1 MHNAVQHAIQPEP
14 EVKTHPPEDPEP
26 QPPRGSAEKP
36 PTMVNGVDFQPI
48 QLKKPACD
56 RHIADKVEGFHGPHS
71 TKAILLLR
79 EVAWLRPGEGH
90 SQRPEWDSPVPCSHP
105 HQFPQLPHTWHGYY
119 VPWPTPEH
127 CQSHILCSRGRKIR
141 PHQSNFSG
149 GKQSSGEQ
157 VWKPSRNW
165 NKHRWTLLKAW
176 WGQKRALEPPKNRL
190 YWPYTVISRHW
201 RTTWPDKVLTRHDLR
216 NIPFSPG
223 LSPFLASGRHCG
235 LPQG

>member
-1 MHNAVQHAIQPEP
+1 MEWPKIWGAWAGHITTRIQSECLYLLLKFLHSGLNLPFL
-14 EVKTHPPEDPEP
+14 P
-26 QPPRGSAEKP
+26 QLSWQICFFH
-36 PTMVNGVDFQPI
+36 TLMM
-48 QLKKPACD
+48 ACP
-56 RHIADKVEGFHGPHS
+56 GPHPTPQS
-71 TKAILLLR
+71 L
-79 EVAWLRPGEGH
+79 
-90 SQRPEWDSPVPCSHP
+90 CSYCYLC
-105 HQFPQLPHTWHGYY
+105 QFPQLPHTWHGYY

-157 VWKPSRNW
+157 AWKPSRNW

-190 YWPYTVISRHW
+190 HWPYTVISGHW